1 MGSSPV
7 ARFARLT
14 HRGHRSLQDILR
26 ALLALILPIDAA
38 PQGPHPILRHPPRLQ
53 GETAVTARSCRRIAA
68 AAAAASLFREV
79 SDEGCERG
87 HAGDEDAHVGLDNG
101 PLDGFGGIEVVGE
114 AGDCLD
120 ADDLDNGDEDAQ
132 GEEA

>member
-7 ARFARLT
+7 VARLT
-14 HRGHRSLQDILR
+14 HRGHRPLQDILC
-26 ALLALILPIDAA
+26 ALLSPIFPIHAA

-53 GETAVTARSCRRIAA
+53 REAGVTTRSGRRIAA
-68 AAAAASLFREV
+68 AAAAASLFGEIP
-79 SDEGCERG
+79 DEGCERG
-87 HAGDEDAHVGLDNG
+87 HAGDEDADVGLDNG
-101 PLDGFGGIEVVGE
+101 PLDGLGRVEVVGE
-114 AGDCLD
+114 AGDGLD

>member
-1 MGSSPV
+1 MRSSPV
-7 ARFARLT
+7 IARLT
-14 HRGHRSLQDILR
+14 HRSHRPLQDILR
-26 ALLALILPIDAA
+26 ALLAAIFPIHAA

-53 GETAVTARSCRRIAA
+53 REAGVATRPSRRITA

-79 SDEGCERG
+79 PDEGCERG
-87 HAGDEDAHVGLDNG
+87 HAGDEDADVGLDNG
-101 PLDGFGGIEVVGE
+101 PLDGFGGVEVVGE

-120 ADDLDNGDEDAQ
+120 ADDLDNGDEDAE